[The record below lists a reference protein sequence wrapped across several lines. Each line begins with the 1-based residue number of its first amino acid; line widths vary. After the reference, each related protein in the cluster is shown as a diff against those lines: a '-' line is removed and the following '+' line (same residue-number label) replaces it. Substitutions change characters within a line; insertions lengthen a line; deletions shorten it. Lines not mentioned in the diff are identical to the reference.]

1 MRIFL
6 TIVLPF
12 LLPTI
17 LYVLWLVAM
26 RRIELAGAAS
36 WRALPW
42 PWLVAAGLMLM
53 AALLYFVSIHV
64 GGSAQGTYVPPQY
77 IDGRIVPGHVV
88 PADPAR
94 R

>member
-17 LYVLWLVAM
+17 VYVLWLLAM
-26 RRIELAGAAS
+26 RRIELAGAAP
-36 WRALPW
+36 WRTLPW

-53 AALLYFVSIHV
+53 VGLLYFISIHV
-64 GGSAQGTYVPPQY
+64 GGSAQGTYVPPRY
-77 IDGRIVPGHVV
+77 IDGEIVPGHVV